1 MTIRK
6 NFIFDE
12 SIAKHLEELAKLE
25 NKTQTQTIQ
34 ELIEQ
39 KYKELEK
46 KRKLEILNEVQNAF
60 SGQLTNIDA
69 KEALTQRALS
79 RGK

>member
-12 SIAKHLEELAKLE
+12 NIAKHLEELAKLE

>member
-46 KRKLEILNEVQNAF
+46 KRKLEILNEVKNAF
-60 SGQLTNIDA
+60 NGQLTNIDA

>member
-12 SIAKHLEELAKLE
+12 NIARHLEELAKLE

>member
-12 SIAKHLEELAKLE
+12 NVAKHLEELAKLE

>member
-69 KEALTQRALS
+69 KEALTQRVLS
-79 RGK
+79 RAK